1 MKNIINLF
9 LVISFFLIISCSPKI
24 NYLGDTYT
32 PTQHVEIYFDENDIN
47 KKYKVI
53 GMMKN
58 EADELE
64 NDDVEEVK
72 KAMMKKAREVGA
84 DAILFIG
91 FYSERINREH
101 HDEIFDNIKKIYEA
115 KLLKYL

>member
-1 MKNIINLF
+1 M
-9 LVISFFLIISCSPKI
+9 
-24 NYLGDTYT
+24 
-32 PTQHVEIYFDENDIN
+32 YFDEHDIT

-64 NDDVEEVK
+64 IDDVEDVK
-72 KAMMKKAREVGA
+72 KAMLKKAREVGA
-84 DAILFIG
+84 DAILFMG
-91 FYSERINREH
+91 FYSERINQDH